1 MKLFNK
7 IFCLVSLAV
16 TVSACNNDQLSESPL
31 DEYFAISKITIN
43 ETKNSIDNENIILK
57 KNSKVELS
65 CIVTP
70 DNASDKSVLWTSS
83 DETVATVSI
92 DGVVEAKDIEGSAV
106 ISVTPA
112 IGFGATD
119 AMTAVKVQVV
129 DNYIDIQDFEIT
141 AEGGKTKIFM
151 SETLQ
156 LTATVTNLDATFK
169 RFTWKSS
176 NDEIATVDPNTG
188 LVTAV
193 SEGDVVITATTDDF
207 RSEPISKDFNIEIEK
222 AVLLK
227 DLTFADDSELS
238 ALGYG
243 QTYEILYTTDPS
255 DATRTLISWESSNP
269 DITVDNGVIKVNTIT
284 EGSAIITARTTKE
297 DGTELVKTVNVS
309 VAKGRFDFSFGKGLA
324 PWHLDSG
331 QPGSVGNSDGNKTTI
346 NMGEKSGKYRADLQ
360 ITDEF
365 YVDAVNYPILA
376 VKIALPD
383 YIDNGNL
390 TFELLDAYKQGGSYK
405 NGSDKYSIL
414 GGEATP
420 GEIECIYFD
429 LKEKFGSSFY
439 LPTDQAFKAT
449 KMTFKI
455 ADFVSPSTTNYD
467 VYWVKTFKDVEELQT
482 YVNEENQN

>member
-7 IFCLVSLAV
+7 IFCLVSFTIAL
-16 TVSACNNDQLSESPL
+16 SACNNDLLSESPL

-65 CIVTP
+65 CIVSP
-70 DNASDKSVLWTSS
+70 DNASDKSLLWTSS

-92 DGVVEAKDIEGSAV
+92 DGVVEAKDKLGFAV
-106 ISVTPA
+106 ISATPS

-119 AMTAVKVQVV
+119 AMTAVRVEVV
-129 DNYIDIQDFEIT
+129 DNYVDIEDFDIT
-141 AEGGKTKIFM
+141 AEGGKTEIFM

-156 LTATVTNLDATFK
+156 LTATVTNQEATFK

-176 NDEIATVDPNTG
+176 NDEIATVDPKTG
-188 LVTAV
+188 LVTAI
-193 SEGDVVITATTDDF
+193 SEGNVVITATTDDF
-207 RSEPISKDFNIEIEK
+207 RSEPISKDFNIEIEE
-222 AVLLK
+222 AILLK
-227 DLTFADDSELS
+227 NLTFTDDSELS

-243 QTYEILYTTDPS
+243 QTYEIQYTTDPS

-309 VAKGRFDFSFGKGLA
+309 VAKGRFDFSFGEGLA

-360 ITDEF
+360 LTDEF

-390 TFELLDAYKQGGSYK
+390 TFELLDANKQGGSYK

-467 VYWVKTFKDVEELQT
+467 VYWVKTFASVEDLEN
-482 YVNEENQN
+482 YVNAESNN